1 MVIYLQKKVKNVMY
15 YSLLF
20 LCIVVVYFV
29 SNTFVFMRYDDKDYI
44 DGEKKVLQIVGA
56 AGYQGQGIHLHL
68 SCE

>member
-29 SNTFVFMRYDDKDYI
+29 SNTFVFMRFDDREEMNNILNNMNGHISVILDF
-44 DGEKKVLQIVGA
+44 
-56 AGYQGQGIHLHL
+56 
-68 SCE
+68 